1 MFIENILGT
10 ESKIKILRSLLEIN
24 TGFTI
29 EELEKETGLSRGIIH
44 RELRRLE
51 KSKIIQQVEKKG
63 KLGYYK
69 IDLNNQYSQLL
80 AKLFEIEKLQ
90 ERKNKI
96 PLITWNVLASITS
109 KIITNKFKIDK
120 MMVYGSIARGTSTI
134 HSDIDL
140 FIIVE
145 DDFKEAK
152 ELNELI
158 DEEEKKINREINV
171 ISMAKSKFSK
181 DKTDLIREV
190 KREGILLYG
199 REELFIL
206 EKSKLGEAVLS

>member
-1 MFIENILGT
+1 MFISDYILIKFNILKMFIENILGT

-90 ERKNKI
+90 E
-96 PLITWNVLASITS
+96 
-109 KIITNKFKIDK
+109 K
-120 MMVYGSIARGTSTI
+120 MKKKR
-134 HSDIDL
+134 
-140 FIIVE
+140 
-145 DDFKEAK
+145 
-152 ELNELI
+152 
-158 DEEEKKINREINV
+158 KINREMNV
-171 ISMAKSKFSK
+171 ITMKKSKFNK

-199 REELFIL
+199 KEELFIL
-206 EKSKLGEAVLS
+206 GNSKLGEAVLS